1 MYIRE
6 IMQKPD
12 FKCNYCIGNV
22 SLKCSIFTLLIV
34 QTLVLNFCFNRHVGK
49 NATLNHI
56 SEPMWKGEI
65 LNRHAGSGSVS
76 TGRT

>member
-1 MYIRE
+1 MFHFHVAKLIETCLYRLW
-6 IMQKPD
+6 
-12 FKCNYCIGNV
+12 F
-22 SLKCSIFTLLIV
+22 LIF
-34 QTLVLNFCFNRHVGK
+34 VLTDVGK